1 MSRAKLRQVAPKRAA
16 PAAHHPVM
24 NRRTTLAR
32 LAVFGALAA
41 AGGALR
47 AQTVNGETSGS
58 LAYLERDEVQAY
70 IDELV
75 RTHGIDRGWIEAAF
89 EQARYS
95 AQAEKLTTPS
105 LTPAAARNWLDYRAR
120 NVDERRIR
128 DGTQFLRDERR
139 ALARAAERWGVPE
152 EIIVG
157 IIGVET
163 VFGRN
168 TGSFRTLDV
177 LLTLSFDYTR
187 RAPMY
192 REELA
197 QFLLLC
203 REQGLDPVAPRGSFA
218 GAIGLPQFMPGS
230 IRRWAVDFDGDGRV
244 DLAASRADAIGSVAN
259 FLAAHGW
266 QRDLPVQFR
275 ARADRDIADTLGR
288 GITALQAWRDVAALG
303 VTIDGDLD
311 PEARVLLLD
320 LPYRRPGGEEGVE
333 YRVGTVNLQALLH
346 YNRSYF
352 YAVAVADLA
361 RAVRLRATA

>member
-1 MSRAKLRQVAPKRAA
+1 MD
-16 PAAHHPVM
+16 
-24 NRRTTLAR
+24 RRTL
-32 LAVFGALAA
+32 LFALAA
-41 AGGALR
+41 LAGARPLA
-47 AQTVNGETSGS
+47 AQNVSGETAGS
-58 LAYLERDEVQAY
+58 LPYPQRAEVQAF

-75 RTHGIDRGWIEAAF
+75 RAHPIDRGWIEAAF

-105 LTPAAARNWLDYRAR
+105 LTPPAARNWLSYRER

-128 DGTQFLRDERR
+128 EGAQFLRDERST
-139 ALARAAERWGVPE
+139 LARAAERWGVPE

-163 VFGRN
+163 VFGRV

-187 RAPMY
+187 RAPLY
-192 REELA
+192 REELT

-203 REQGLDPVAPRGSFA
+203 HEQGIDPLSLRGSFA
-218 GAIGLPQFMPGS
+218 GALGLPQFMPGS
-230 IRRWAVDFDGDGRV
+230 IRKWAVDFDGDGRV
-244 DLAASRADAIGSVAN
+244 DLAGSRTDAIGSVAN
-259 FLAAHGW
+259 FLVEHGW

-275 ARADRDIADTLGR
+275 ARADQEIAATLGR
-288 GITALQAWRDVAALG
+288 GITAMHAWRDVAALG
-303 VTIDGDLD
+303 VTIDGTLD
-311 PEARVLLLD
+311 PDTRVILLD
-320 LPYRRPGGEEGVE
+320 LPFRRANGDEGIE
-333 YRVGTVNLQALLH
+333 YRIGTVNLQALLH

>member
-1 MSRAKLRQVAPKRAA
+1 LARQNSTV
-16 PAAHHPVM
+16 
-24 NRRTTLAR
+24 NRRALLLAFAS
-32 LAVFGALAA
+32 LAVA
-41 AGGALR
+41 R
-47 AQTVNGETSGS
+47 QPSAQPVGSETSAS
-58 LAYLERDEVQAY
+58 LSYPQRAEVQAF
-70 IDELV
+70 IDEV
-75 RTHGIDRGWIEAAF
+75 AQTHRLDRGWIEAAF
-89 EQARYS
+89 ERARYS

-105 LTPAAARNWLDYRAR
+105 LAPARARNWIAYRER

-128 DGTQFLRDERR
+128 DGAQFLRDERA
-139 ALARAAERWGVPE
+139 ALARASERWGVPE

-163 VFGRN
+163 LFGRL

-192 REELA
+192 REELT

-203 REQGLDPVAPRGSFA
+203 HEQGIDPLSLRGSFA
-218 GAIGLPQFMPGS
+218 GALGLPQFMPGS
-230 IRRWAVDFDGDGRV
+230 IRKWAVDFDGDGRI
-244 DLAASRADAIGSVAN
+244 DLATSRTDAIGSVAN
-259 FLAAHGW
+259 FLAEHGW

-275 ARADRDIADTLGR
+275 ARTEAGVSDTLGH
-288 GITALQAWRDVAALG
+288 GITALHAWRDVAALG
-303 VTIDGDLD
+303 VSIDGELD

-320 LPYRRPGGEEGVE
+320 LPYRRSNGDEGIE